1 MFGHPD
7 ADGKHRPFHLYSMR
21 QAIQEGFI
29 MDVLESYTTY
39 DRYYKLS
46 KAIEDD
52 PEFEKRSAAVAI
64 ARFVELHPH
73 NLSQKAAVILEHFD
87 AAVKPKIGGQAKA
100 MVVTGSRIHAVKTYF
115 ALRKELEG
123 RDDITD
129 PGIVVAFSGT
139 VTDPDTGL
147 EYTES
152 QLNGFG
158 ETELPKR
165 FDGPEY
171 RILVVAEKYQTGFD
185 QPLLHTMYVDKKLA
199 GVHAVQTLSR
209 LNRRAAGK
217 EDTFVLDFVN
227 DTDAIRDAYKP
238 YYETAVLSTV
248 TDPNILYSLQGALD
262 TFGVYYPEELDAFVE
277 VLVKASGSQ
286 EPGDPGKLNSI
297 VDPAVGRFKD
307 ELDEEGQD
315 TFRKTLGQYVRL
327 YAFLSNIVDWQD
339 SDLEKLFQYGRW
351 LLRKL
356 PTGFGTPVLELDDDV
371 ALSAYRLEKTYEGA
385 IALDSGEPA
394 ELSPPSAL
402 GSRLT
407 PEQFLRLSELIEA
420 INEKFGLNLSEADML
435 FIEQVGQD
443 IMADDDLAVKAKANN
458 RDVFRG
464 EFDKEFLGKVLKR
477 KDRNEDMLKM
487 ILDSPEFADL
497 IKAQMLPWVY
507 DGLKKR
513 KSTPDLIAE
522 GESGTV
528 EFKSTARWNIKA
540 GQKGP
545 EIEDSI
551 VKSVAAFL
559 NSGGGTLLIGV
570 TDDGSVGTL
579 EHDLKLFNGSLDKWE
594 NWLVSSLLTT
604 ALGKNAVS
612 FVNVSIAQID
622 GAPVARLDI
631 QQASGPVWAKT
642 SKASGVFYARLAN
655 ATHELDGQD
664 EWQYIQDHWKGAA

>member
-1 MFGHPD
+1 
-7 ADGKHRPFHLYSMR
+7 
-21 QAIQEGFI
+21 
-29 MDVLESYTTY
+29 
-39 DRYYKLS
+39 
-46 KAIEDD
+46 
-52 PEFEKRSAAVAI
+52 
-64 ARFVELHPH
+64 
-73 NLSQKAAVILEHFD
+73 
-87 AAVKPKIGGQAKA
+87 
-100 MVVTGSRIHAVKTYF
+100 
-115 ALRKELEG
+115 
-123 RDDITD
+123 
-129 PGIVVAFSGT
+129 
-139 VTDPDTGL
+139 
-147 EYTES
+147 
-152 QLNGFG
+152 
-158 ETELPKR
+158 
-165 FDGPEY
+165 
-171 RILVVAEKYQTGFD
+171 
-185 QPLLHTMYVDKKLA
+185 
-199 GVHAVQTLSR
+199 
-209 LNRRAAGK
+209 
-217 EDTFVLDFVN
+217 
-227 DTDAIRDAYKP
+227 
-238 YYETAVLSTV
+238 
-248 TDPNILYSLQGALD
+248 
-262 TFGVYYPEELDAFVE
+262 
-277 VLVKASGSQ
+277 
-286 EPGDPGKLNSI
+286 
-297 VDPAVGRFKD
+297 
-307 ELDEEGQD
+307 
-315 TFRKTLGQYVRL
+315 
-327 YAFLSNIVDWQD
+327 
-339 SDLEKLFQYGRW
+339 
-351 LLRKL
+351 
-356 PTGFGTPVLELDDDV
+356 V

-551 VKSVAAFL
+551 VKSV
-559 NSGGGTLLIGV
+559 
-570 TDDGSVGTL
+570 GTL